1 MRAITMTVLAST
13 VLMVASAGAGAQAIV
28 ETSTFR
34 AESYVFYD
42 DLGGNRFGPRNY
54 SEATITQDIDATATS
69 AVSQD
74 GFVGRASGSI
84 VGGYS
89 PNTPGFVDPFHTI
102 RAEMGGEASIDEF
115 NINNHS
121 REVSLGGGLIELW
134 FSLAQ
139 ETDWSFEADF
149 AGVSTAGAYRSQA
162 SVGFQLATQDLSEYF
177 GYFDAYSLNGVGD
190 FSFHG
195 SVSGTL
201 QPGAYYMVVWGGA
214 TVENTLG
221 LGGAGSAS
229 ASVTNAV
236 FTVPS
241 PGALA
246 MLGLVGLGASGRR
259 R

>member
-102 RAEMGGEASIDEF
+102 RADMACDASIDEF
-115 NINNHS
+115 NVTDHL
-121 REVSLGGGLIELW
+121 REVSHGAGYIELW

-149 AGVSTAGAYRSQA
+149 AGASSAGAYRSVA
-162 SVGFQLATQDLSEYF
+162 SVFFQLATQDFSEYF
-177 GYFDAYSLNGVGD
+177 GYFDAYSLDGVGD
-190 FSFHG
+190 FGFHG

-201 QPGAYYMVVWGGA
+201 QPGAYYMVVGGGC

-221 LGGAGSAS
+221 LGGAGSTS

-241 PGALA
+241 LGALPILA
-246 MLGLVGLGASGRR
+246 LVGLGASARR